1 MIIFIIWEK
10 IFGNI
15 LVRGITCQMV
25 VENFNQNICEKS
37 GTQETINFSELI
49 AIFLAAH
56 GK

>member
-1 MIIFIIWEK
+1 MIIFIIWGK

-15 LVRGITCQMV
+15 LVKGIKYQMV

-37 GTQETINFSELI
+37 GTQKTINFSELI
-49 AIFLAAH
+49 AIFLDAR